1 MYTGFIIVLILILI
15 YSRQVVIYDQMI
27 NGFYEADSSFC
38 EESGLDVFSLFLD
51 NDVNNGSRASYILM
65 VKDDNFVINEP
76 INVKLSM
83 DFFNWNN
90 WFIDPIKEKCFTI
103 EFDQCDSF
111 DELSDVFPRV
121 QTLKFYPMLGKIV
134 MFNNSTITAILYK
147 NGINSE

>member
-1 MYTGFIIVLILILI
+1 MYIGFIIVLILVLI

-38 EESGLDVFSLFLD
+38 EESGLDMFSLFLD
-51 NDVNNGSRASYILM
+51 NDVSNGSRASYILM
-65 VKDDNFVINEP
+65 VKDGDFVINEP
-76 INVKLSM
+76 INVKLTM

-90 WFIDPIKEKCFTI
+90 WFIDPVKEKCFTI
-103 EFDQCDSF
+103 EFDKCDSF